1 MAGRLSGDGLGHLR
15 SAALEAELLAE
26 VELSFT
32 ASGAR
37 SALAWL
43 RPCHAQWLRV
53 EDAVVALA
61 SEHLLTVT
69 RA

>member
-1 MAGRLSGDGLGHLR
+1 MAGRLSRDGLGHLR
-15 SAALEAELLAE
+15 SDTVEAELLAE

-37 SALAWL
+37 SALARF
-43 RPCHAQWLRV
+43 RPCHAHWLRI

-61 SEHLLTVT
+61 SEHLLTV
-69 RA
+69 ASA